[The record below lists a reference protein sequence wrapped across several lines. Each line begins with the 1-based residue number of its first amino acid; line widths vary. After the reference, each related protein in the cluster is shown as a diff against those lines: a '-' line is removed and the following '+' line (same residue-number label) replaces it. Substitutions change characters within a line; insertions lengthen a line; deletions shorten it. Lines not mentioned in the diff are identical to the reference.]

1 MSSEGKSLVQA
12 VIPIIGAVYV
22 AIGVFGFFATG
33 FNDFFQLTG
42 DTFLGLS
49 VNGFHNF
56 VHIGIGAFLI
66 IMALQK
72 NKAVGEGATMG
83 VGLFLIVAFV
93 IGVYSSDNLT
103 ILGMHGEG
111 DPDNFLHAV
120 SGIVLLTVGLLS
132 SGQTSAAMKRRG
144 LA

>member
-1 MSSEGKSLVQA
+1 MSSENKSLVQ
-12 VIPIIGAVYV
+12 VLIPIIGAVYV
-22 AIGVFGFFATG
+22 AIGVFGFIVTG
-33 FNDFFQLTG
+33 FGDFFQLTG
-42 DTFLGLS
+42 DKFLGLS

-66 IMALQK
+66 IMAMNK

-111 DPDNFLHAV
+111 DPDNFLHVV
-120 SGIVLLTVGLLS
+120 SGVALLAIGLLS
-132 SGQTSAAMKRRG
+132 SGQTQAVMKRQG